1 MTARPTL
8 RTLVRLAA
16 GVSAAIALVAGA
28 WARPW
33 AARADGR
40 VVAIG
45 DVHGSDDGFVAIL
58 RTAGLI
64 DQDRHWSGG
73 TATLVQT
80 GDVTDRGAGV
90 KRVLD
95 LVRTLAQEAPK
106 AGGRVVPVLGNHE
119 VMNLL
124 GELRDV
130 TPAICASF
138 AAANAEATREKAWA
152 DYLALVARRARLRR
166 GESPLALTRT
176 REGFLQA
183 FQPGCIEYRLAFSPQ
198 GDYGRYLRELPI
210 AAKVQGTV
218 FMHAGA
224 SPLAAHA
231 TLDQLNTQARDELK
245 RFDRFLERL
254 VRANLAEPWFRLED
268 IVAVAAA
275 EVRWTTARIADGKAR
290 GEAPDLSDVDI
301 SLVREAAEI
310 LGIDRW
316 SLLAGDGPLWYRGYA
331 TADEATLEAPFTALL
346 KFWDAERLVV
356 GHTPA
361 PPFQVR
367 ARLQGRVF
375 VIDTG
380 MLVPVYKGT
389 GSALDI
395 DAGRVTAL
403 YADGTRTPLVPL
415 PVVPPPA
422 MP

>member
-58 RTAGLI
+58 RAAGLI
-64 DQDRHWSGG
+64 GQDGHWSGG

-95 LVRTLAQEAPK
+95 LVRTLAKEAPK

-166 GESPLALTRT
+166 GESPLPLTRT

-231 TLDQLNTQARDELK
+231 TLDQMNTQARDELK

-275 EVRWTTARIADGKAR
+275 EVRWTTARIADGTAR

-301 SLVREAAEI
+301 PLVREAAEI

-395 DAGRVTAL
+395 DAGRITAL